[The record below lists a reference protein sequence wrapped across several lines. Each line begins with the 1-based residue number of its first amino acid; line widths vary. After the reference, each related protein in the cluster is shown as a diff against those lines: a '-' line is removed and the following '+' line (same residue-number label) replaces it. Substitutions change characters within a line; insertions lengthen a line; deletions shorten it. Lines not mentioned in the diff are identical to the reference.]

1 MTDAAAEA
9 TDFVHAGPGFVHAG
23 PGTLAGRYLRR
34 FWHPVH
40 LSRELKPGQAVPIRV
55 MGEDF
60 TLFRGEGGTAQVLAH
75 RCAHRGAQLSVGRVD
90 GDALRCRF
98 HGWTYDAGGRC
109 IEQPAE
115 PAPFCAKI
123 RIAAHPTVEQLG
135 LVFAY
140 FGPAP
145 TPPIPRWPELDR
157 PNRMTTIETMPCNW
171 FQFAEN
177 IVDDVHVGFVHRDVP
192 RIGTAQQRR
201 ARIPRVSAEETAFG
215 LTQHLHHDDGKV
227 ERNHF
232 LMPNVAFLAVTDMN
246 KAGTPVLDLFW
257 YVPID
262 DVSFRH
268 VLVSVV
274 ETDAPLTS
282 VWPPPSTEPLPPIRD
297 EIAAV
302 LAGRTRYEDVRH
314 PEIVRIQDAITVV
327 GQGAIADR
335 RAEHLGATDAAVI
348 LLRKIWS
355 RELRRV
361 AAGEPPTP
369 FVRPAD
375 LRAIS
380 ELPPRSR

>member
-1 MTDAAAEA
+1 MTTASAEA
-9 TDFVHAGPGFVHAG
+9 IDFVHTGPE
-23 PGTLAGRYLRR
+23 TLAGRYLRR
-34 FWHPVH
+34 FWHPVYAA
-40 LSRELKPGQAVPIRV
+40 RELESGQAVPIRV

-60 TLFRGEGGTAQVLAH
+60 TLFRGESGTAQVLAH
-75 RCAHRGAQLSVGRVD
+75 RCAHRRAQLSIGWVE
-90 GDALRCRF
+90 GDRIRCRF
-98 HGWTYDAGGRC
+98 HGWAYDATGQC

-115 PAPFCAKI
+115 PEPFCQKI
-123 RIAAHPTVEQLG
+123 KIAAYPTVEQLG

-145 TPPIPRWPELDR
+145 APPIPQWPELDR
-157 PNRMTTIETMPCNW
+157 PNRMTTIETMPCNY

-192 RIGTAQQRR
+192 RIGTEKNRR
-201 ARIPRVSAEETAFG
+201 ARIPRVSTEETPFG
-215 LTQHLHHDDGKV
+215 LTQHLHHADGKI

-232 LMPNVAFLAVTDMN
+232 LMPNVSFLAVTDMN

-282 VWPPPSTEPLPPIRD
+282 AWPPPSSTPVSPVRD
-297 EIAAV
+297 EI
-302 LAGRTRYEDVRH
+302 LAILSGQKRYADIRH
-314 PEIVRIQDAITVV
+314 PEVVRIQDGVTVV
-327 GQGAIADR
+327 GQGEIVDR
-335 RAEHLGATDAAVI
+335 SAEHLGATDAAVI

-361 AAGEPPTP
+361 AAGEALTP
-369 FVRPAD
+369 FRRPAD

-380 ELPPRSR
+380 DLPPRTA